1 MINYDTNVKELP
13 SLFSF
18 QFYSSIPP
26 NPISLSPAFSLFLV
40 HLVMTYKKKYP
51 IKQQKNIYDLELSI
65 FNQAKRFHLPVQTQL
80 ILSSKK
86 KKKH

>member
-1 MINYDTNVKELP
+1 M
-13 SLFSF
+13 
-18 QFYSSIPP
+18 PP

-86 KKKH
+86 KKKNIENSDLTFFAC